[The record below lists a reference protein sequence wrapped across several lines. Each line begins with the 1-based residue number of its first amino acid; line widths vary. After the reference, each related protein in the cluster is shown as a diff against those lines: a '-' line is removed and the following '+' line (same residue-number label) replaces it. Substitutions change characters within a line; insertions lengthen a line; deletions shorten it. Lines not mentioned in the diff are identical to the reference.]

1 MRCTHRWFVFMTLFA
16 ALVSLPNPASAQHEA
31 HQTQAPMAG
40 MDHSK
45 MAPAA
50 PAPIRQISG
59 PAEAAFQ
66 AFQDA
71 LQVGNRDL
79 ASQWLAP
86 DVTVVDDGATDAS
99 RESYANR
106 RMRSD
111 MEFLKASKVMLLDR
125 EVHDGGDSAQIV
137 STSRI
142 TGRVG
147 EQPVDIV
154 SKEVAQV
161 RKTPEGWQIVRLE
174 RSSAPADDSNL
185 PAGAA
190 AAAPMDHSKMA
201 TGGTAPAA
209 PGAKP
214 AAAVPMDHS
223 KMAMG
228 GATPGTPSNKPGAKP
243 AVPAPMDH
251 SKMAM
256 SGTTPAAPT
265 ATGAKPAAAG
275 AKPAA
280 AAPMDHSKM
289 AMGGAKPGTPSN
301 KPGAKPAAAGTK
313 PTAAAPMDH
322 SKMAMGTGDAKPA
335 DSAAMTIGEAKLPVT
350 AAARVMDPACPS
362 ADTKTAPKAVHQ
374 RRVYYFCSVKDRDAF
389 LKDPAAYLKRQPRR

>member
-1 MRCTHRWFVFMTLFA
+1 MTRTHRCFVFTTLFA

-79 ASQWLAP
+79 AIQWLAP
-86 DVTVVDDGATDAS
+86 DVTVVADGAIDPS
-99 RESYANR
+99 REAYANR
-106 RMRSD
+106 RMRRD

-174 RSSAPADDSNL
+174 RSSAPADESNL
-185 PAGAA
+185 PAGSAT
-190 AAAPMDHSKMA
+190 AAPMDHS
-201 TGGTAPAA
+201 T
-209 PGAKP
+209 
-214 AAAVPMDHS
+214 
-223 KMAMG
+223 
-228 GATPGTPSNKPGAKP
+228 
-243 AVPAPMDH
+243 
-251 SKMAM
+251 
-256 SGTTPAAPT
+256 
-265 ATGAKPAAAG
+265 
-275 AKPAA
+275 
-280 AAPMDHSKM
+280 
-289 AMGGAKPGTPSN
+289 
-301 KPGAKPAAAGTK
+301 
-313 PTAAAPMDH
+313 
-322 SKMAMGTGDAKPA
+322 MAMGTGDAKPA
-335 DSAAMTIGEAKLPVT
+335 DPAAMTMGEAKLPVT
-350 AAARVMDPACPS
+350 GAERVMDPACPN
-362 ADTKTAPKAVHQ
+362 ADTKTAPKAVHE
-374 RRVYYFCSVKDRDAF
+374 RRVYYFCLDKDRDAF
-389 LKDPAAYLKRQPRR
+389 LKDPAAYLKRRPR

>member
-1 MRCTHRWFVFMTLFA
+1 MTDRRRCFSLTLVAIA
-16 ALVSLPNPASAQHEA
+16 AWSLADPALAQHEA
-31 HQTQAPMAG
+31 HHTQTPMAG

-50 PAPIRQISG
+50 AVPVRQISG
-59 PAEAAFQ
+59 PAEAALQ

-79 ASQWLAP
+79 APQWLAP

-99 RESYANR
+99 REAYANG

-125 EVHDGGDSAQIV
+125 KVQAGDDSAHIV

-147 EQPVDIV
+147 EKPVDIV
-154 SKEVAQV
+154 RKEVAQLG
-161 RKTPEGWQIVRLE
+161 KTPEGWHIVRLE

-209 PGAKP
+209 
-214 AAAVPMDHS
+214 
-223 KMAMG
+223 
-228 GATPGTPSNKPGAKP
+228 
-243 AVPAPMDH
+243 
-251 SKMAM
+251 
-256 SGTTPAAPT
+256 
-265 ATGAKPAAAG
+265 
-275 AKPAA
+275 
-280 AAPMDHSKM
+280 
-289 AMGGAKPGTPSN
+289 
-301 KPGAKPAAAGTK
+301 PGAKPAAAGTK

-350 AAARVMDPACPS
+350 AAERVMDPACPS

>member
-1 MRCTHRWFVFMTLFA
+1 MTCTHRCFIFTTLFA
-16 ALVSLPNPASAQHEA
+16 ALVSLPHPASAQHEA

-50 PAPIRQISG
+50 PVPLRRISG

-79 ASQWLAP
+79 AIQWLAP
-86 DVTVVDDGATDAS
+86 DVTVVDAGATDPS
-99 RESYANR
+99 RDAYANR

-125 EVHDGGDSAQIV
+125 EVHDGGDSAHIV

-174 RSSAPADDSNL
+174 RSSAPADESNL

-190 AAAPMDHSKMA
+190 
-201 TGGTAPAA
+201 T
-209 PGAKP
+209 
-214 AAAVPMDHS
+214 
-223 KMAMG
+223 
-228 GATPGTPSNKPGAKP
+228 
-243 AVPAPMDH
+243 
-251 SKMAM
+251 
-256 SGTTPAAPT
+256 
-265 ATGAKPAAAG
+265 
-275 AKPAA
+275 

-289 AMGGAKPGTPSN
+289 AMGLLLLHRPTSTPTATRTPQPVTS
-301 KPGAKPAAAGTK
+301 K
-313 PTAAAPMDH
+313 PTDH
-322 SKMAMGTGDAKPA
+322 
-335 DSAAMTIGEAKLPVT
+335 DS
-350 AAARVMDPACPS
+350 RPS
-362 ADTKTAPKAVHQ
+362 
-374 RRVYYFCSVKDRDAF
+374 RC
-389 LKDPAAYLKRQPRR
+389 

>member
-1 MRCTHRWFVFMTLFA
+1 MTYRRRCFILALLAIA
-16 ALVSLPNPASAQHEA
+16 ACSLADPALAQHEA
-31 HQTQAPMAG
+31 HQTQTPMAG

-50 PAPIRQISG
+50 AVPVRQISG
-59 PAEAAFQ
+59 PAEAALQ

-79 ASQWLAP
+79 ATQWLAP
-86 DVTVVDDGATDAS
+86 DATVVDDGVTDAS
-99 RESYANR
+99 REAYANR
-106 RMRSD
+106 RMRTD
-111 MEFLKASKVMLLDR
+111 MEFLKASKVTLLDR
-125 EVHDGGDSAQIV
+125 AVHDGGDSADIV

-142 TGRVG
+142 TGRVV
-147 EQPVDIV
+147 EKPVDIM
-154 SKEVAQV
+154 SKEVAQL

-190 AAAPMDHSKMA
+190 AAA
-201 TGGTAPAA
+201 
-209 PGAKP
+209 
-214 AAAVPMDHS
+214 PMDHS

>member
-1 MRCTHRWFVFMTLFA
+1 MTCTHRCLVFTTLFA
-16 ALVSLPNPASAQHEA
+16 ALVSLPNPASAQHET

-50 PAPIRQISG
+50 PAAVRQISG

-79 ASQWLAP
+79 ATQWLSA
-86 DVTVVDDGATDAS
+86 DVTVVDDGVTDTS
-99 RESYANR
+99 REAYANR

-125 EVHDGGDSAQIV
+125 EVHDGGDSAHIV

-201 TGGTAPAA
+201 MGGSTPAA
-209 PGAKP
+209 QAGAKP
-214 AAAVPMDHS
+214 AAPAAMDHS

-228 GATPGTPSNKPGAKP
+228 GST
-243 AVPAPMDH
+243 PAP
-251 SKMAM
+251 A
-256 SGTTPAAPT
+256 
-265 ATGAKPAAAG
+265 ATGAKPA
-275 AKPAA
+275 
-280 AAPMDHSKM
+280 
-289 AMGGAKPGTPSN
+289 
-301 KPGAKPAAAGTK
+301 
-313 PTAAAPMDH
+313 
-322 SKMAMGTGDAKPA
+322 
-335 DSAAMTIGEAKLPVT
+335 
-350 AAARVMDPACPS
+350 
-362 ADTKTAPKAVHQ
+362 
-374 RRVYYFCSVKDRDAF
+374 
-389 LKDPAAYLKRQPRR
+389 QPRRWTTRRWRWGPATPSRQTRLP

>member
-1 MRCTHRWFVFMTLFA
+1 MTCMHHCFVVTTLFA
-16 ALVSLPNPASAQHEA
+16 SVVSLPNPASAQHEA

-45 MAPAA
+45 MAPVA
-50 PAPIRQISG
+50 PAPVRQISG
-59 PAEAAFQ
+59 PAEAAVQ

-79 ASQWLAP
+79 AIQWLAP
-86 DVTVVDDGATDAS
+86 DVTVVDNGATDTS
-99 RESYANR
+99 REAYANR

-125 EVHDGGDSAQIV
+125 EVHDEGDSAHIV
-137 STSRI
+137 STSRL

-147 EQPVDIV
+147 EKPVDIV

-174 RSSAPADDSNL
+174 RSFAPADESNL

-190 AAAPMDHSKMA
+190 MAAPMNHSKMA
-201 TGGTAPAA
+201 MGGTT
-209 PGAKP
+209 P
-214 AAAVPMDHS
+214 AAAAPMDHS

-228 GATPGTPSNKPGAKP
+228 GATPGAKP
-243 AVPAPMDH
+243 ATV
-251 SKMAM
+251 
-256 SGTTPAAPT
+256 
-265 ATGAKPAAAG
+265 G

-289 AMGGAKPGTPSN
+289 AMGGATPTLA
-301 KPGAKPAAAGTK
+301 GAKPAAAEAQAA
-313 PTAAAPMDH
+313 AAAPMDH
-322 SKMAMGTGDAKPA
+322 SKMAMGGATPAPTG
-335 DSAAMTIGEAKLPVT
+335 SVTMGEAKLPVN
-350 AAARVMDPACPS
+350 AAERVMDPACPN
-362 ADTKTAPKAVHQ
+362 ADTKTAPKAVHE
-374 RRVYYFCSVKDRDAF
+374 RRVYYFCSDQDRDAF
-389 LKDPAAYLKRQPRR
+389 LKDPAAYLKKRPRQ

>member
-1 MRCTHRWFVFMTLFA
+1 MTCTHRCFVVTTLFA

-31 HQTQAPMAG
+31 HQTQAPMTG

-79 ASQWLAP
+79 AIQWLAP

-174 RSSAPADDSNL
+174 RSSASTDESNL
-185 PAGAA
+185 PAGPAMAA
-190 AAAPMDHSKMA
+190 
-201 TGGTAPAA
+201 
-209 PGAKP
+209 
-214 AAAVPMDHS
+214 PMDHS

-228 GATPGTPSNKPGAKP
+228 GTTTAAPGAKP
-243 AVPAPMDH
+243 VAA
-251 SKMAM
+251 
-256 SGTTPAAPT
+256 GT
-265 ATGAKPAAAG
+265 KPATAG

-289 AMGGAKPGTPSN
+289 AMGE
-301 KPGAKPAAAGTK
+301 
-313 PTAAAPMDH
+313 
-322 SKMAMGTGDAKPA
+322 
-335 DSAAMTIGEAKLPVT
+335 IGRAHV
-350 AAARVMDPACPS
+350 
-362 ADTKTAPKAVHQ
+362 
-374 RRVYYFCSVKDRDAF
+374 
-389 LKDPAAYLKRQPRR
+389 

>member
-1 MRCTHRWFVFMTLFA
+1 MTDRRRCFILTLLAIA
-16 ALVSLPNPASAQHEA
+16 AWSLANPALAQHEA
-31 HQTQAPMAG
+31 HQTQTPMAG

-50 PAPIRQISG
+50 AVPVRQISG
-59 PAEAAFQ
+59 PAEAALQ

-79 ASQWLAP
+79 APLWLAP
-86 DVTVVDDGATDAS
+86 DVTVIEDGTTDAS
-99 RESYANR
+99 REAYTSR
-106 RMRSD
+106 RMLSD
-111 MEFLKASKVMLLDR
+111 MELLKASRVLLLDR
-125 EVHDGGDSAQIV
+125 EVQAADDSARVV

-142 TGRVG
+142 TGRLG
-147 EQPVDIV
+147 EKPVDIMTR
-154 SKEVAQV
+154 EVAQL

-201 TGGTAPAA
+201 MGGTTPAA

-214 AAAVPMDHS
+214 AAAGP
-223 KMAMG
+223 
-228 GATPGTPSNKPGAKP
+228 
-243 AVPAPMDH
+243 
-251 SKMAM
+251 
-256 SGTTPAAPT
+256 
-265 ATGAKPAAAG
+265 
-275 AKPAA
+275 KPAA
-280 AAPMDHSKM
+280 AAPMDHSNM

-350 AAARVMDPACPS
+350 AAERVMDPACPS
-362 ADTKTAPKAVHQ
+362 ADTKAAPKAVHQ

>member
-1 MRCTHRWFVFMTLFA
+1 MTCTRRCFVFTTLFA

-79 ASQWLAP
+79 AIQWLAP
-86 DVTVVDDGATDAS
+86 DVTVVDNGATDPS
-99 RESYANR
+99 RDAYANR
-106 RMRSD
+106 RMPRD

-174 RSSAPADDSNL
+174 RSSALADESNL
-185 PAGAA
+185 PAG
-190 AAAPMDHSKMA
+190 SA
-201 TGGTAPAA
+201 T
-209 PGAKP
+209 
-214 AAAVPMDHS
+214 
-223 KMAMG
+223 
-228 GATPGTPSNKPGAKP
+228 
-243 AVPAPMDH
+243 
-251 SKMAM
+251 
-256 SGTTPAAPT
+256 
-265 ATGAKPAAAG
+265 
-275 AKPAA
+275 

-289 AMGGAKPGTPSN
+289 AMGI
-301 KPGAKPAAAGTK
+301 
-313 PTAAAPMDH
+313 
-322 SKMAMGTGDAKPA
+322 GDAKPA
-335 DSAAMTIGEAKLPVT
+335 DPAAMTMGEAKLPVT
-350 AAARVMDPACPS
+350 AAERVMDPACPN
-362 ADTKTAPKAVHQ
+362 ADTKTAPKAVYE
-374 RRVYYFCSVKDRDAF
+374 RRVYYFCSDKDRDAF
-389 LKDPAAYLKRQPRR
+389 LKGPAAYLKKRPR